1 MQTTKKLR
9 ECLFDFEPNSDM
21 DGRIS
26 LLDFGAGP
34 QDAHAL
40 ISDLIEFHKIEDA
53 KRVGEKNRV
62 AENLRIS
69 EICGF

>member
-1 MQTTKKLR
+1 
-9 ECLFDFEPNSDM
+9 M

-26 LLDFGAGP
+26 LLDFGARP

-40 ISDLIEFHKIEDA
+40 ISDLMDFHKIKDS
-53 KRVGEKNRV
+53 KRVDEKFRV

-69 EICGF
+69 GI

>member
-1 MQTTKKLR
+1 M
-9 ECLFDFEPNSDM
+9 N
-21 DGRIS
+21 GRIS
-26 LLDFGAGP
+26 PLNLDFGSGP

-40 ISDLIEFHKIEDA
+40 ISDLLDFHKIEDS
-53 KRVGEKNRV
+53 KRVGEKIRV

>member
-1 MQTTKKLR
+1 
-9 ECLFDFEPNSDM
+9 M

-40 ISDLIEFHKIEDA
+40 ISDLMDFHKIEDS
-53 KRVGEKNRV
+53 KRVGEKIRV